1 MSSLKQLLFLS
12 VSFVF
17 INSFSCHKSDPGI
30 PGTVTQV
37 PTPDH
42 VIILMLENKGYSK
55 IMEEDDNY
63 APYIK
68 SLANDPYCALFTN
81 SYGVTHPSQPNYL
94 ALYSGSQ
101 QGVTDDSEP
110 TGAPFNTCNLGRSL
124 LDAGYTFV
132 GYSEDLPS
140 VGALNFTS
148 GDYAKRHAP
157 WAYWQGTGAYQV
169 PASCH
174 VPFSSFPSSAQYS
187 SLPTVSFII
196 PNLKH
201 DMHDPYIDAG
211 TAITNGDNW
220 VENNLSSLVQWVK
233 THNSLLIIH
242 YDEDEGVEVGGVV
255 IGGENNK
262 IPTMFIGS
270 MVQGGSYS
278 NTINHYNI
286 LRTIEEM
293 YGLPYCG
300 NSASATPIN
309 FCWR

>member
-1 MSSLKQLLFLS
+1 MKNIKHLLLIGLA
-12 VSFVF
+12 FVLL
-17 INSFSCHKSDPGI
+17 NSFSCHKSNSG
-30 PGTVTQV
+30 GTGNVTQV

-42 VIILMLENKGYSK
+42 VIILMLENKGYHK

-68 SLANDPYCALFTN
+68 SLASDPYCALFNN
-81 SYGVTHPSQPNYL
+81 SHGITHPSQPNYL

-101 QGVTDDSEP
+101 QGITNDQEP
-110 TGAPFNTCNLGRSL
+110 SGAPFNTDNLGRSL
-124 LDAGYTFV
+124 LNAGHTFI
-132 GYSEDLPS
+132 GYSEDLPY
-140 VGALNFTS
+140 VGALDFTS

-157 WAYWQGTGAYQV
+157 WAYWLGTGSLQI
-169 PASCH
+169 PSTCH
-174 VPFSSFPSSAQYS
+174 VPFSQFPSSAMYN

-201 DMHDPYIDAG
+201 DMHDPYLDAG

-220 VENNLSSLVQWVK
+220 VEAHLSVLIQWVK
-233 THNSLLIIH
+233 TNNSLLIIQ

-255 IGGENNK
+255 IGGDDNK

-270 MVQGGSYS
+270 MVQGGLYS
-278 NTINHYNI
+278 NNINHYNI
-286 LRTIEEM
+286 LRTLEDM
-293 YGLPYCG
+293 YNLPYCG